1 LFHSKNNNDIL
12 EKISQY
18 KRKKK
23 EAKRILVPKIN
34 SIAYD
39 NTLDK
44 KDNHDFKKIELL
56 LSEKMIYDLSN
67 VSLLFS

>member
-1 LFHSKNNNDIL
+1 MFHSKNNNDIL